1 MSTFYLWC
9 LLVLYDSPK
18 ASSQAPPIYR
28 LQAVFNPA
36 PLSSDHTGQRLMQN
50 CEPQRRLRGDR
61 SSVVKDAG
69 RRKGNTVKSDSSF
82 KGLIK

>member
-1 MSTFYLWC
+1 MIHPRRPVRLPRFIGCRLF
-9 LLVLYDSPK
+9 LI
-18 ASSQAPPIYR
+18 PP
-28 LQAVFNPA
+28 

-61 SSVVKDAG
+61 SSAVKDAG
-69 RRKGNTVKSDSSF
+69 RGKGNTVKSDSSF